1 MGEWVLVIIGGSVAC
16 AGLIYLIARA
26 ISRTLRERSR
36 RRDRPER
43 VDKAASVLD
52 AMVSL
57 LEQQRTLSNQITDT
71 LEKKARELKELIEQ
85 AEQTIARL
93 AARASTFSAAQTDS
107 EPEQTDEDAAPEVG
121 TGRAERA
128 ALFGTVRTVPP
139 VKSPLPGS
147 KLSSEEKQRLIY
159 EYADAGMDIHEIARE
174 MKIGKGEVKL
184 VLSLR
189 QGV

>member
-1 MGEWVLVIIGGSVAC
+1 MSDWVSIIVGVILAG
-16 AGLIYLIARA
+16 AGLIYLAART
-26 ISRTLRERSR
+26 ISRRLPERS

-71 LEKKARELKELIEQ
+71 LEKKAQELKELIDQ
-85 AEQTIARL
+85 AEQAIAGL
-93 AARASTFSAAQTDS
+93 AARASTFNPPQAES
-107 EPEQTDEDAAPEVG
+107 EPEETDEAAAPEVG

-128 ALFGTVRTVPP
+128 ALFGTVTAVPP
-139 VKSPLPGS
+139 VRTPLPGS
-147 KLSSEEKQRLIY
+147 RLSSEEKQRLIY

-189 QGV
+189 QGA